1 MKTDPTDTGGLF
13 IGRRPGTRPV
23 RYRALPARGSPAR
36 RTFDGLVAV
45 LVLIVMTIVN
55 LSFWGPIPMAW
66 LWVGS
71 QMQYLTDSV
80 SVGIVLSFVGL
91 MGNLLLGL
99 ILLRRLDQV
108 WILVRRA
115 AGHDQ
120 RNGML
125 VRIFVATCVVGTIAF
140 TFWLLVIEG
149 PGPTLG
155 PQT

>member
-23 RYRALPARGSPAR
+23 RYRALPERGSAAR
-36 RTFDGLVAV
+36 RTFDTVFAALILV
-45 LVLIVMTIVN
+45 VMTIVN

-71 QMQYLTDSV
+71 QVQYLTDSV
-80 SVGIVLSFVGL
+80 SVGIVLAFLGLMANLLVGL
-91 MGNLLLGL
+91 V
-99 ILLRRLDQV
+99 LLRRLDQV

-120 RNGML
+120 RSGMI
-125 VRIFVATCVVGTIAF
+125 VRIFAATCVVGTVAF
-140 TFWLLVIEG
+140 TFWLLVIAG